1 MRAASGRC
9 PAGRES
15 CHRCHPE
22 RAQRAK
28 EPKRRSGSFASLR
41 TTLSVLALCIIPAT
55 AVAQQAP
62 APDFEALGFEA
73 AERLG
78 EYLRIRTVNP
88 PGNETAGARW
98 LRQVLAKDGIEAEI
112 FESSPG
118 RGNLYARLPGNGSKR
133 PIVLLSH
140 IDVVPATD
148 SAWRVSPWSGET
160 RSGAVWGRGALDMKG
175 MGVVELL
182 TMIALKRRGVP
193 LSRDV
198 ILVANADEET
208 GSSGAEW
215 FAREKR
221 GLLRNAEFLVNE
233 GGHNRLGPTGQTEYY
248 GVGVT
253 EKVPYWIRITA
264 RGAAGHGS
272 IPRPDNAALRISRAV
287 GRIAAY
293 QTPIKLTPPAER
305 YFKDLATREVDP
317 GRRRWLAD
325 PAAALRNPAGRL
337 YLTSNLY
344 YNAILRNTISIT
356 VLRGSDKTNVIP
368 PEASAELDVR
378 LLPGERP
385 AVFVRELR
393 RVIGDSLVEITPL
406 RPERQATTS
415 PLDGP
420 MIEAIREAVEAME
433 PGALLTTPTLAGY
446 TDSYYY
452 RAIGIGAYGVSPFRL
467 SEEDARTV
475 HGNDERVTVE
485 NLRFGVEFLYRIVE
499 RVAR

>member
-1 MRAASGRC
+1 MRRAAGV
-9 PAGRES
+9 A
-15 CHRCHPE
+15 
-22 RAQRAK
+22 A
-28 EPKRRSGSFASLR
+28 
-41 TTLSVLALCIIPAT
+41 VLAMLAALAGP
-55 AVAQQAP
+55 AVAQTR

-73 AERLG
+73 AERLS
-78 EYLRIRTVNP
+78 EYIRVKTVNP

-98 LRQVLAKDGIEAEI
+98 LQQALAREGIESQI

-118 RGNLYARLPGNGSKR
+118 RGNLYARLPGTGAKR

-148 SAWRVSPWSGET
+148 SAWRVGPWSGE
-160 RSGAVWGRGALDMKG
+160 RSMGAVWGRGALDMKG
-175 MGVVELL
+175 TAIVELM

-208 GSSGAEW
+208 NSSGAEW
-215 FAREKR
+215 FAAEKKD
-221 GLLRNAEFLVNE
+221 LLQNAEFLLNE
-233 GGHNRLGPTGQTEYY
+233 GGHNRLGPEGRTEYY

-253 EKVPYWIRITA
+253 EKVPYWVRISA
-264 RGAAGHGS
+264 QGSPGHGS
-272 IPRPDNAALRISRAV
+272 IPRPDNASARLSRAL

-293 QTPIKLTPPAER
+293 QTPIKLTPPAEK
-305 YFKDLATREVDP
+305 YFKDLATREPDP
-317 GRRRWLAD
+317 LRRRWLAD
-325 PAAALRNPAGRL
+325 PAAALRNAIAVRWF
-337 YLTSNLY
+337 TSNLY

-356 VLRGSDKTNVIP
+356 VLHGSDKTNVIP

-385 AVFVRELR
+385 ADFVRDLR
-393 RVIGDSLVEITPL
+393 QVIADSLVTITPL
-406 RPERQATTS
+406 RPEREATTS
-415 PLDGP
+415 PLDGAL
-420 MIEAIREAVEAME
+420 MDAIRDAVQTME
-433 PGALLTTPTLAGY
+433 PGALLTTPMLSGY

-485 NLRFGVEFLYRIVE
+485 NLRFGVEFFYRIVE
-499 RVAR
+499 KVAR

>member
-1 MRAASGRC
+1 VRSALRALGRLTRIK
-9 PAGRES
+9 AI
-15 CHRCHPE
+15 
-22 RAQRAK
+22 
-28 EPKRRSGSFASLR
+28 
-41 TTLSVLALCIIPAT
+41 TLVLGLSPGLAE
-55 AVAQQAP
+55 AQQART
-62 APDFEALGFEA
+62 PDFDALRFEA
-73 AERLG
+73 AQRLG
-78 EYLRIRTVNP
+78 EYIQVRTVNP

-98 LRQVLAKDGIEAEI
+98 MRQALAREGIAAEI

-160 RSGAVWGRGALDMKG
+160 RHGAVWGRGALDMKG
-175 MGVVELL
+175 TAVVEMM
-182 TMIALKRRGVP
+182 TMIALKRRGIP

-208 GSSGAEW
+208 GSTGAEW
-215 FAREKR
+215 FARKKKA
-221 GLLRNAEFLVNE
+221 LLRNAEFLVNE
-233 GGHNRLGPTGQTEYY
+233 GGHNRLTPEGRTDYY
-248 GVGVT
+248 GIGVT
-253 EKVPYWIRITA
+253 EKVPYWLRITA
-264 RGAAGHGS
+264 HGPPGHGS
-272 IPRPDNAALRISRAV
+272 VPRPDNPAARISRAL
-287 GRIAAY
+287 GRIAAWR
-293 QTPIKLTPPAER
+293 TPIKLTAPAER
-305 YFKDLATREVDP
+305 HFKDLATREANP
-317 GRRRWLAD
+317 RYRRWLSD
-325 PAAALRNPAGRL
+325 PAAALRDPAGLRFF
-337 YLTSNLY
+337 TSNLY
-344 YNAILRNTISIT
+344 YDAILRNTVSIT

-385 AVFVRELR
+385 AAFVSALR
-393 RVIGDSLVEITPL
+393 RVIADSLVEITPL

-415 PLDGP
+415 PLEGP
-420 MIEAIREAVEAME
+420 MMEAIREAVHAME
-433 PGALLTTPTLAGY
+433 PGALITTPMNAGF

-452 RAIGIGAYGVSPFRL
+452 RALGIGAYGISPFRL

-485 NLRFGVEFLYRIVE
+485 NLRFGVEFMYRIVE